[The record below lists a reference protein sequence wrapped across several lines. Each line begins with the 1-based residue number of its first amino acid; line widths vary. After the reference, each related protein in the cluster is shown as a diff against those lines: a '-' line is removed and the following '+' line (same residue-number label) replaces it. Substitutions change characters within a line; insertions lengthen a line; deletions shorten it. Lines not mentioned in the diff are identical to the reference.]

1 MYSFSK
7 GQSRLF
13 VKGSRQVDDNDNIT
27 DPADTQ
33 VTSHSRLSHRDHG
46 VTSAELSSSSKFESK
61 SQMAS
66 ASQESREL
74 LRTNNVRSGLKTV
87 HTQKVV
93 RKTTTISLGEKKE
106 STHVKVRHESEAGEE
121 TPVLTR
127 SKRQGNMWL
136 CRECGRP
143 VPCSLLTAIIDAAD
157 TQNSPTHRR
166 GDDSASFGS
175 RIA

>member
-13 VKGSRQVDDNDNIT
+13 VKGSREVDDNDNIT
-27 DPADTQ
+27 DPGDRQ

-106 STHVKVRHESEAGEE
+106 STHVKVRHE
-121 TPVLTR
+121 
-127 SKRQGNMWL
+127 
-136 CRECGRP
+136 
-143 VPCSLLTAIIDAAD
+143 
-157 TQNSPTHRR
+157 
-166 GDDSASFGS
+166 
-175 RIA
+175 

>member
-13 VKGSRQVDDNDNIT
+13 VKGSREVDDNDNIT
-27 DPADTQ
+27 DPSDQHQ
-33 VTSHSRLSHRDHG
+33 VTSQSRLSHHG
-46 VTSAELSSSSKFESK
+46 IASAELSSSSKFESK

-106 STHVKVRHESEAGEE
+106 STHVKVRHERD
-121 TPVLTR
+121 TPVLIIR
-127 SKRQGNMWL
+127 LNM
-136 CRECGRP
+136 CSSRCGRP
-143 VPCSLLTAIIDAAD
+143 VSCLLTSIIAAAD
-157 TQNSPTHRR
+157 TPN
-166 GDDSASFGS
+166 FF
-175 RIA
+175 